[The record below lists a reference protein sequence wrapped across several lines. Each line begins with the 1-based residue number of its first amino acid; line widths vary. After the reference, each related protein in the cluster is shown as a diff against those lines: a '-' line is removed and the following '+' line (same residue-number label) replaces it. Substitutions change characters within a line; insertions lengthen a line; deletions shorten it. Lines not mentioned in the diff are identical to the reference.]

1 MTRSVLVV
9 PILAMIVLLADAVP
23 RPALAATDLLDFFRL
38 RETILEETE
47 SGRSGRATVDS
58 SAILGTWA
66 RWRGSVVR
74 VMEPQEGLWLI
85 LVEMD
90 PPGSESPSHDLEV
103 WADDPAAAQLAAGQ
117 EITVKGTIVD
127 YRRLPGAVVHIVID
141 ARS

>member
-1 MTRSVLVV
+1 MIRSVLTV
-9 PILAMIVLLADAVP
+9 PILAMVVLLADAHL
-23 RPALAATDLLDFFRL
+23 RPSAGSDLLDFFRL

-47 SGRSGRATVDS
+47 SGRSGRGTVDS

-66 RWRGSVVR
+66 RWHGSVVR
-74 VMEPQEGLWLI
+74 VLEPQDGLWLI

-90 PPGSESPSHDLEV
+90 SPGAESPSHDLEV
-103 WADDPAAAQLAAGQ
+103 WADDPAAARLSPGQ
-117 EITVKGTIVD
+117 EVTVKGTIVD

>member
-1 MTRSVLVV
+1 MPRSVLTV
-9 PILAMIVLLADAVP
+9 PFLVMSVLLADASL
-23 RPALAATDLLDFFRL
+23 RSLAASDLLDFFRL
-38 RETILEETE
+38 RDTILEETE
-47 SGRSGRATVDS
+47 SGRSGRGIVDS

-66 RWRGSVVR
+66 RWHGSVVR
-74 VMEPQEGLWLI
+74 VLEPQQGLWLI

-90 PPGSESPSHDLEV
+90 PPSAASPSHDLEV
-103 WADDPAAAQLAAGQ
+103 WADDPAAAGLMPGQ

>member
-1 MTRSVLVV
+1 MTRPALIV
-9 PILAMIVLLADAVP
+9 PILTMFVLLADASL
-23 RPALAATDLLDFFRL
+23 RPSAASDLLDFFRL
-38 RETILEETE
+38 RDAILEETE
-47 SGRSGRATVDS
+47 SGRAGRGVVDS

-74 VMEPQEGLWLI
+74 VLEPQEGLWLI

-90 PPGSESPSHDLEV
+90 PPDAQSPSHDLEV
-103 WADDPAAAQLAAGQ
+103 WADDPAAARLSPGQ
-117 EITVKGTIVD
+117 DITVKGTIVD